1 MKTST
6 QELKNFEFG
15 NATDTGKVRSN
26 NEDYLGYF
34 QTPNGYLFVLCDG
47 MGGHQAGEKASQLA
61 VESLKDFFNKEF
73 YTSPQEALRKAI
85 VEANWIIFSTS
96 QKFSEYAGM
105 GTTLVAVLIRDN
117 QVFYAHV
124 GDSRLYYFE
133 QATQTLHRITKDHSF
148 VQELVDRGLI
158 KDEDAEKHPRKNEI
172 LRALGV
178 HQEVTPEVG
187 NLPILPADNDLL
199 LLCSDG
205 LNGMISDFQIAEIIT
220 DKNLN
225 ILQRTQKLI
234 EKANEAGGTD
244 NITVQLIRFY
254 AQQRSQAT
262 LPAGTYKSVV
272 LTHLSS
278 EKKVSS
284 KHYIFGGVAA
294 LVALLVGFWTFQHIG
309 TAEKKSADT
318 LQAKPTPDYSQRKYP
333 AETKEEN
340 EENTKSKDS
349 AERKKDIK
357 NTPKPTE
364 KENSEKNQE
373 KNEKI
378 DKKTAESSKKDIK
391 TTESKPNSQKTNT
404 NKNSQQNKPKT
415 EQK

>member
-1 MKTST
+1 MKSST

-15 NATDTGKVRSN
+15 NATDVGKVRSN

-34 QTPNGYLFVLCDG
+34 QTPNGHLFVLCDG

-61 VESLKDFFNKEF
+61 VETFKDFFSKD
-73 YTSPQEALRKAI
+73 YYPSPQEALWNAI
-85 VEANWIIFSTS
+85 VEANQVIYSTA
-96 QKFSEYAGM
+96 QKFSDYAGM

-148 VQELVDRGLI
+148 VQELVDRGVI

-172 LRALGV
+172 LRALGI
-178 HQEVTPEVG
+178 HQEVVPEVG
-187 NLPILPADNDLL
+187 TLPILPADNDLL

-220 DKNLN
+220 DKTLN

-244 NITVQLIRFY
+244 NITVQLVRFY

-262 LPAGTYKSVV
+262 LPAGIYKSVV
-272 LTHLSS
+272 LTQLPSG
-278 EKKVSS
+278 KKISS
-284 KHYIFGGVAA
+284 KHYILGGVIAV
-294 LVALLVGFWTFQHIG
+294 VALLVGVWAFQHSG
-309 TAEKKSADT
+309 TAEKKSTDT

-333 AETKEEN
+333 VENKQEN
-340 EENTKSKDS
+340 EEYTQPKDS
-349 AERKKDIK
+349 TEKKKDTK
-357 NTPKPTE
+357 LKPKPTE
-364 KENSEKNQE
+364 KDEKKQE
-373 KNEKI
+373 KT
-378 DKKTAESSKKDIK
+378 DKKTTENPKKDTK
-391 TTESKPNSQKTNT
+391 TTDAKSNTQKNNPKNT
-404 NKNSQQNKPKT
+404 QQNKSKT